1 MNITERTG
9 NDIPGDFSDFSSV
22 QPETKEKFFFPFPFS
37 KIKNNDK
44 YYTNIKI

>member
-22 QPETKEKFFFPFPFS
+22 QPETKEKFFFSLSFF
-37 KIKNNDK
+37 KNK
-44 YYTNIKI
+44 KQ